1 MKSTDLVYASEVE
14 EFFWEKEGISVP
26 EGTPVGYEVEVG
38 NSIDFILF
46 EDIYW
51 IKLEDG
57 EEVSE

>member
-14 EFFWEKEGISVP
+14 EFFWEKEDVSVS

-38 NSIDFILF
+38 NAIDFILF

-51 IKLEDG
+51 VKFEDG
-57 EEVSE
+57 EEISE

>member
-14 EFFWEKEGISVP
+14 EFFWAKEDVSVP

-38 NSIDFILF
+38 NAIDLILF

-51 IKLEDG
+51 VKFEDG
-57 EEVSE
+57 EEVS